1 MISAVIDTNILIV
14 AAARTS
20 PYNWIFQKLIDGEF
34 NLCVTTDI
42 LDEYAEILEEYY
54 SVSMSENTMKTLEEL
69 PNIIRLTRFY
79 RLNLITVDPDDN
91 KFVDCALFSGTGII
105 VTHDHHFNVLKNLP
119 FPSLKI
125 LTADEFKKLF

>member
-1 MISAVIDTNILIV
+1 MISAVIDTNVLLV
-14 AAARTS
+14 SAARSS
-20 PYNWIFQKLIDGEF
+20 PHNWIFDKLLKGEF

-54 SVSMSENTMKTLEEL
+54 SVSMSENTMKTLDEL
-69 PNIIRLTRFY
+69 PNVVLLTRYF

-105 VTHDHHFNVLKNLP
+105 VTHDQHFNVLKNLT
-119 FPSLKI
+119 FPRLQI
-125 LTADEFKKLF
+125 LSVDDFKKLF